1 LYLFV
6 GSEADF
12 AIIVFLFYLVQN
24 TMFTIDVES
33 NISLESTYQELNAQL
48 SALLSGERDFICN
61 AAQFSAFVMQTVADL
76 NWSGFYFARGEELIL
91 GPYVGKVAC
100 TRIPFGRGVCG
111 KAAQTLQVQRIDD
124 VHAFDGHI
132 ACDAASA
139 SEVVIPVV
147 VDGKLIAVFDMDSPM
162 VGRFSEIDQA
172 GIVSFVKTFIEATDM
187 AWSI

>member
-1 LYLFV
+1 
-6 GSEADF
+6 
-12 AIIVFLFYLVQN
+12 
-24 TMFTIDVES
+24 MFTIETYPTG
-33 NISLESTYQELNAQL
+33 SLEESYQELNAQL
-48 SALLSGERDFICN
+48 AALLSGERDFICN

-76 NWSGFYFARGEELIL
+76 NWSGFYFARGEELVL

-111 KAAQTLQVQRIDD
+111 KAAMTLQTQRIED

-147 VDGKLIAVFDMDSPM
+147 VNGKLIAVFDMDSPK

-172 GIVSFVKTFIEATDM
+172 GLESFVATFVATTDFS
-187 AWSI
+187 WTI

>member
-1 LYLFV
+1 
-6 GSEADF
+6 
-12 AIIVFLFYLVQN
+12 
-24 TMFTIDVES
+24 MFTIDTHS
-33 NISLESTYQELNAQL
+33 AGSLEESYQALNSQL
-48 SALLSGERDFICN
+48 AALLSDERDFICN

-76 NWSGFYFARGEELIL
+76 NWSGFYFVRGEELVL

-111 KAAQTLQVQRIDD
+111 AAAATLQTQRIED

-147 VDGKLIAVFDMDSPM
+147 VDGQLIAVFDMDSPK
-162 VGRFSEIDQA
+162 VGRFSAMDQA
-172 GIVSFVKTFIEATDM
+172 GLESFVTTFINATDM
-187 AWSI
+187 TWSI